1 MVPGA
6 QKKSKHLLRSSQ
18 NVMHVYA
25 YDVVDERG
33 MQGIGTIS
41 VAQR

>member
-1 MVPGA
+1 
-6 QKKSKHLLRSSQ
+6 
-18 NVMHVYA
+18 MHVYA